1 MGWEDWVMKLAI
13 KGGNPVR
20 TRPFTKWPIFD
31 EREEEALIEVLRS
44 GCWGRIS
51 GKKNEEFEEKF
62 SQFVGARYGVTCVNG
77 TAALEIALRA
87 MGIGKGDEVIVP
99 AYTFIATASACMLVG
114 ADPVFV
120 DIDPNTYNIDPGQI
134 EQAITAKTKAIIP
147 VHISGCPANMDEIM
161 KVASKYNLL
170 VLEDAA
176 QAHGAEWKGVKVG
189 SIGDMASFSFQAS
202 KNINAGEGGAITTN
216 NKKFADMAWSPKNVG
231 RVKDGGW
238 YDHPILGW
246 NYRMTEFQA
255 AILLVQMERIEEQ
268 MEKREENAKY
278 LVEGLKKIGGVDPLA
293 PDEGVTRH
301 AYHLF
306 IFRYQG
312 EEFKSVKKDEFIKAL
327 NAEGIPASSGYV
339 PLYKFPAILEWPYKG
354 RDYKD
359 VYLPATEKACY
370 EEGIWLPQNVLLG
383 PKEDMDDILSAI
395 TKVKDNID
403 ELLS

>member
-1 MGWEDWVMKLAI
+1 MKLAI

-62 SQFVGARYGVTCVNG
+62 SQFVGTRYGVTCVNG

-216 NKKFADMAWSPKNVG
+216 NKKFADMAWSLMNVG
-231 RVKDGGW
+231 RVKNGGW

-293 PDEGVTRH
+293 PDEGVTKH

>member
-1 MGWEDWVMKLAI
+1 MKLAV

-120 DIDPNTYNIDPGQI
+120 DIDPDTYNIDPGQI

-161 KVASKYNLL
+161 KVARKYNLL

-176 QAHGAEWKGVKVG
+176 QAHGAEWKGIKVG

-216 NKKFADMAWSPKNVG
+216 NKQFADMAWSLMNVG

-238 YDHPILGW
+238 YDHPVLGW

-255 AILLVQMERIEEQ
+255 AILLAQMERIEEQ
-268 MEKREENAKY
+268 MKKREENAKY
-278 LVEGLKKIGGVDPLA
+278 LAEGLKKIGGVDPLA

-306 IFRYQG
+306 IFKYQG
-312 EEFKSVKKDEFIKAL
+312 EEFKNVNKDEFIKAL

-359 VYLPATEKACY
+359 VYLPVTEKACY

-383 PKEDMDDILSAI
+383 PKEDIDDILSAI

>member
-1 MGWEDWVMKLAI
+1 MKLAI

-202 KNINAGEGGAITTN
+202 KNINTGERGAITTN
-216 NKKFADMAWSPKNVG
+216 NKKFADMAWSLMNVG

>member
-1 MGWEDWVMKLAI
+1 MKLAV

-120 DIDPNTYNIDPGQI
+120 DIDPDTYNIDPGQI

-161 KVASKYNLL
+161 KVARKYNLL

-176 QAHGAEWKGVKVG
+176 QAHGAEWKGIKVG

-216 NKKFADMAWSPKNVG
+216 NKQFADMAWSLMNVG

-238 YDHPILGW
+238 YDHPVLGW

-255 AILLVQMERIEEQ
+255 AILLAQMERIEEQ
-268 MEKREENAKY
+268 MKKREENAKY
-278 LVEGLKKIGGVDPLA
+278 LAEGLKKIGGVDPLA

-306 IFRYQG
+306 IFKYQG
-312 EEFKSVKKDEFIKAL
+312 EEFKNVNKDEFIKAL

-383 PKEDMDDILSAI
+383 PKEDIDDILSAI